1 MPTLTTA
8 CPRNCYSTCGLRVT
22 VENGRLRRIEP
33 VPENR
38 ATDHGACIKGVSYV
52 ERVHSP
58 DRLLYPL
65 RRNLSGGFD
74 RISWDLALD
83 TIAQRLRTIRDQY
96 GPKSLLYYSSSGTKG
111 LLNGVGAAFWKMF
124 GGYTTTYGDLC
135 WPAGLEATRL
145 TLGSNEHN
153 AAWDLANAK
162 LIVMWGKNAA
172 ETNIHQMTFVDQAL
186 QRGAKLIVIDPRR
199 TETAERASLLIQ
211 PRPGTDAA
219 VALAV
224 AHELISKKWVDR
236 PFIDAHVRGYDAFV
250 DQVLGCTAGWASQV
264 AGIPKEQ
271 IKLFAELIAT
281 SAPVTICAGFGMQRY
296 TNSGQTIRAMIALLA
311 ITGNFGKP
319 GAGWIFANLRTQVF
333 GEKDPVAFYP
343 PHDPD
348 PNVRISISTALLG
361 PQIISAQDPPIKAV
375 WVERG
380 NPIPQNPETPTV
392 VKAFRSLDFRVV
404 VEEVMTDT
412 AREAD
417 IVLPAKTFFEQTDVI
432 GAYWHD
438 YLQLRAKVLEPPG
451 EVKPESEIYWLLAG
465 RLGIPQEEVEHHLP
479 APNDAAV
486 EEWLNRKLAHLPG
499 VTVERLREGPIRM
512 PDEHEVA
519 FEDLRFPTPSGKIE
533 LDSKEAANMW
543 NVERLPSYREPV
555 ETTKPGTETPYPFH
569 FMTPNTK
576 NRIHS
581 QFGHLEMLKAIEP
594 GPVLQMHP
602 ADAAQRQIR
611 AGSRVRVFN
620 DRGELSLPVRLD
632 HGIRPGCVVLHNG
645 WWLQDGGAVN
655 VLSKARETDMGYGAA
670 FHENMVDVRPIE
682 RKR

>member
-1 MPTLTTA
+1 LATFTTA

-33 VPENR
+33 VPESR
-38 ATDHGACIKGVSYV
+38 ATAHGACLKGLSYV
-52 ERVHSP
+52 ERIHSP
-58 DRLLYPL
+58 HRLLYPL
-65 RRNLSGGFD
+65 KRNLSGGFD

-83 TIAQRLRTIRDQY
+83 TIAERLRVIREQF

-145 TLGSNEHN
+145 SLGSNEHN
-153 AAWDLANAK
+153 APWDLANAG

-186 QRGAKLIVIDPRR
+186 QRGAKLVVIDPRR

-219 VALAV
+219 IALAV
-224 AHELISKKWVDR
+224 GHELISKKWIDR
-236 PFIDAHVRGYDAFV
+236 PFIDGHVHGYEAYV
-250 DQVLGCTAGWASQV
+250 DQVLGCTPQWAAQV
-264 AGIPKEQ
+264 SGVPKEQ
-271 IKLFAELIAT
+271 IKRLAELIAA
-281 SAPVTICAGFGMQRY
+281 SPPVTICAGFGMQRY
-296 TNSGQTIRAMIALLA
+296 SNSGQTMRAMIALLA
-311 ITGNFGKP
+311 ITGNIGKT

-333 GEKDPVAFYP
+333 GEKDPIAFYP
-343 PHDPD
+343 PQAPD
-348 PNVRISISTALLG
+348 PLVRVSISTAMLG
-361 PQIISAQDPPIKAV
+361 PQILSSQDPPIKAI

-392 VKAFRSLDFRVV
+392 IKAFQSVDFRVAV
-404 VEEVMTDT
+404 DEVMTDT

-438 YLQLRAKVLEPPG
+438 YLQLRPKVIDPPG
-451 EVKPESEIYWLLAG
+451 EVKPESEIYWLLAE
-465 RLGIPQEEVEHHLP
+465 RLGIPRDLVEQLIP

-486 EEWLNRKLAHLPG
+486 EAWLNRKLAHLPG
-499 VTVERLREGPIRM
+499 VTIDRLRQGPVRM
-512 PDEHEVA
+512 PDDREVA
-519 FEDLRFPTPSGKIE
+519 FADLVFPTPSGKIE
-533 LDSKEAANMW
+533 LDSAEAAAMW
-543 NVERLPSYREPV
+543 SVDRLPSYHEPV
-555 ETTKPGTETPYPFH
+555 ETTKPDARSRFPLH
-569 FMTPNTK
+569 LLTPNTK

-594 GPVLQMHP
+594 VPVLQMHP
-602 ADAAQRQIR
+602 SDAATRQIR
-611 AGSRVRVFN
+611 PGSRVRVFN
-620 DRGELSLPVRLD
+620 DRGELTLPVRLD

-655 VLSKARETDMGYGAA
+655 VLSKARETDMGHGAA
-670 FHENMVDVRPIE
+670 FHENLIDVQPVTE
-682 RKR
+682 D

>member
-1 MPTLTTA
+1 MPTVTTA

-22 VENGRLRRIEP
+22 VEDGRLRQIEP

-38 ATDHGACIKGVSYV
+38 ATDHGACLKGLSYV

-58 DRLLYPL
+58 HRLLYPL

-74 RISWDLALD
+74 RISWDLALG
-83 TIAQRLRTIRDQY
+83 TIAERLRAIREEH

-111 LLNGVGAAFWKMF
+111 LLNGVGASFWKLF

-153 AAWDLANAK
+153 APWDLANAK
-162 LIVMWGKNAA
+162 LIIMWGKNAA

-186 QRGAKLIVIDPRR
+186 QRGAKLVVIDPRR

-219 VALAV
+219 IALAV
-224 AHELISKKWVDR
+224 GHELISKKWIDR
-236 PFIDAHVRGYDAFV
+236 AFIAAHVHGYDAYV
-250 DQVLGCTAGWASQV
+250 DQVLGCTSQWASQV
-264 AGIPKEQ
+264 SGVPKEQ
-271 IKLFAELIAT
+271 IKQLAELIAS

-296 TNSGQTIRAMIALLA
+296 TNSGQTMRAMMALLA
-311 ITGNFGKP
+311 ITGNIGKP

-333 GEKDPVAFYP
+333 GEKDPIAFYP
-343 PHDPD
+343 PHAPD
-348 PNVRISISTALLG
+348 PLVRVSISTAMLG
-361 PQIISAQDPPIKAV
+361 PQILSTQDPPIKAI

-392 VKAFRSLDFRVV
+392 IAAFRSVDFRVV

-438 YLQLRAKVLEPPG
+438 YLQLRAKVIEPPG
-451 EVKPESEIYWLLAG
+451 EVKPESEIYWLLAE
-465 RLGIPQEEVEHHLP
+465 RLGISKAEAERHIPT
-479 APNDAAV
+479 PNDAAV
-486 EEWLNRKLAHLPG
+486 ESWLNRRLAHLPG
-499 VTVERLREGPIRM
+499 VTLERLREGPIRM
-512 PDEHEVA
+512 PDEHELA
-519 FEDLRFPTPSGKIE
+519 FADLTFSTPSGKIE
-533 LDSKEAANMW
+533 LDSSDATSLW
-543 NVERLPSYREPV
+543 SVDRLPSYQEPV
-555 ETTKPGTETPYPFH
+555 ESARTGDLSRFPLH
-569 FMTPNTK
+569 LLTPNTK

-602 ADAAQRQIR
+602 ADAQCRNIR
-611 AGSRVRVFN
+611 SGNRIRVFN
-620 DRGELSLPVRLD
+620 ERGELTVPVRLD
-632 HGIRPGCVVLHNG
+632 RGIRPGCVALHNG

-655 VLSKARETDMGYGAA
+655 VLSKARETDMGHGAA
-670 FHENMVDVRPIE
+670 FHENLVEVE
-682 RKR
+682 AAK